1 MFTAEV
7 SVGETVLSGFEF
19 VVIENERHALFG
31 RETAIS
37 LGVLKLEFTR
47 GFYGYSKRGGQYF

>member
-19 VVIENERHALFG
+19 VVIENERHALLG

-37 LGVLKLEFTR
+37 LEVLKLEFTR
-47 GFYGYSKRGGQYF
+47 GFYG